1 MESKELRIGN
11 YISRPDLGCH
21 TYRIEQ
27 ILELGLKVKT
37 TGPIKV
43 ICDYK
48 DLIPIQLTEQ
58 WLIDFGFSRID
69 EIVSRDYV
77 YTIYFGGTEFEL
89 FLNPKNGK
97 IRFRNSPIEIE
108 VKYVH
113 RLQNLYSTITEEELI
128 IKTNDKL

>member
-48 DLIPIQLTEQ
+48 DLIPIQ
-58 WLIDFGFSRID
+58 F
-69 EIVSRDYV
+69 
-77 YTIYFGGTEFEL
+77 
-89 FLNPKNGK
+89 KN
-97 IRFRNSPIEIE
+97 
-108 VKYVH
+108 
-113 RLQNLYSTITEEELI
+113 
-128 IKTNDKL
+128 